1 MIKKIVMKNFQ
12 SHEDTTIQFC
22 DKLNL
27 IVGMSNS
34 GKSSIIRALSC
45 CVANRWQKEQVR
57 TGCTHCQVQVH
68 TQKGYVRCQRGQGI
82 NRWIVFDGKQQKEYK
97 SIGTTVPQEVP
108 IILGM
113 GQRNRGQIKQMP
125 NFMFQLQKH
134 YMLSEIDGKKATS
147 NLIARMMDNAIGL
160 GGMEDLIKNI
170 ATDLT
175 KDKRKLTEL
184 TSTIS
189 QKKAKIID
197 DKIFSGYQKLINDCN
212 VKKEKVLE
220 LTQMLQK
227 TQKIHEEYKDKKRQI
242 EDLTTK
248 VIQLDVEDVLFSL
261 REIQEKYILID
272 TYKKLIDSKNKIFD
286 IDLSQFL
293 VELNEI
299 EEIYKKYSEAKVALK
314 QYQSKQKR
322 LSLLNIELKR
332 NQIQFQKAHDRF
344 QQLKKELGYCPICER
359 KFE

>member
-1 MIKKIVMKNFQ
+1 MKNFQ
-12 SHEDTTIQFC
+12 SHEDTTIQFG

-68 TQKGYVRCQRGQGI
+68 TEKGYVKCQRGQGI
-82 NRWIVFDGKQQKEYK
+82 NRWIVFDGGQQKEYK
-97 SIGTTVPQEVP
+97 SIGATVPQEVP
-108 IILGM
+108 FILGM

-197 DKIFSGYQKLINDCN
+197 EKIFVGYEKLISDCN
-212 VKKEKVLE
+212 LKKQRVVE

-227 TQKIHEEYKDKKRQI
+227 TKQLHEELNNKKIQI
-242 EDLTTK
+242 EELNSK
-248 VIQLDVEDVLFSL
+248 VIQLDVEEVLCDL
-261 REIQEKYILID
+261 KDIYEKYELIYN
-272 TYKKLIDSKNKIFD
+272 YKRLVESTNNIFD
-286 IDLSQFL
+286 FDLQWFL
-293 VELNEI
+293 VKISEI
-299 EEIYKKYSEAKVALK
+299 EKIYEKYFQAIQIMK
-314 QYQSKQKR
+314 QYQSKKR
-322 LSLLNIELKR
+322 RLNLLNIELKR
-332 NQIQFQKAHDRF
+332 NDIQFQRAHNRF
-344 QQLKKELGYCPICER
+344 QQLKKQLGYCPICER